1 MRARVITALVGV
13 PLLVLL
19 IAIGRPWHF
28 SLLVLGVTFIALREY
43 YRIVFPAH
51 PKGRIL
57 GLVLGFSVAIGMIV
71 PQRVDPAFV
80 LAVSLL
86 ATFIVYLLVGGK
98 LNTRFEHLTW
108 TLLGTLYISFFVP
121 HFVLLYSLE
130 NGKDWVF
137 LILLVIM
144 SGDTAAY
151 FVGRRYGKRKL
162 ASEVSPNKTVEGA
175 WASVGGS
182 LVVGLIAGKYLLPGL
197 HITEIA
203 FVALVLNVLGQHG
216 DLFESWVKRVFL
228 VKDSG
233 ALLPGHG
240 GILDRIDSLIFP
252 TVFTT
257 YYVRL
262 LHS

>member
-19 IAIGRPWHF
+19 IAIGQYWHF

-43 YRIVFPAH
+43 YRIIFPAH
-51 PKGRIL
+51 PKERIL

-80 LAVSLL
+80 LSTSLL
-86 ATFIVYLLVGGK
+86 ASFIVYLLVGGK
-98 LNTRFEHLTW
+98 LDTRFEHLTW
-108 TLLGTLYISFFVP
+108 TLLGTLYVGFCVP
-121 HFVLLYSLE
+121 HFVLLYSLKD
-130 NGKDWVF
+130 GKDWVF
-137 LILLVIM
+137 FILFVIM

-151 FVGRRYGKRKL
+151 VVGRRYGKRKL

-175 WASVGGS
+175 WASLAGS
-182 LVVGLIAGKYLLPGL
+182 LMVGLVAGYYLLPGL
-197 HITEIA
+197 HIAEAA
-203 FVALVLNVLGQHG
+203 FVAVTLNVFGQTG
-216 DLFESWVKRVFL
+216 DLFESWIKRVFL

-233 ALLPGHG
+233 VLLPGHG

-252 TVFTT
+252 AVFTT